1 MKNFDQRVKDVAAC
15 FLARNGFEILER
27 DWEAPSG
34 DGGFD
39 IIAMDEGTLVFA
51 KAHGNDAKRSGFDF
65 IDPTFKREMDE
76 SNALQ
81 YIGMHADDIAECPI
95 RFDAIAVTVIAK
107 DRAVIRH
114 NRNCMSTYD
123 PKEE

>member
-1 MKNFDQRVKDVAAC
+1 MKNFEQRVKDVATS
-15 FLARNGFEILER
+15 FLDRSGCEILER
-27 DWEAPSG
+27 DWEAPTG

-39 IIAMDEGTLVFA
+39 IIAMDEGTIVFV

-65 IDPTFKREMDE
+65 IDPTFERGTDE
-76 SNALQ
+76 SNAIQ

-123 PKEE
+123 LGEE